1 MYIQNRSIP
10 MVIIL
15 SLVTCGIYSLVWLYQ
30 TSQEV
35 SNTVGDSDSPGV
47 ELLLCIVTCGIY
59 TIYWW
64 YKYSKKLV
72 TLSERI
78 GVSPTDNSLICL
90 LLSIFGLGI
99 VSMGIMQSQ
108 INDLAGHVSNGQM

>member
-72 TLSERI
+72 TLSERMFPPPI
-78 GVSPTDNSLICL
+78 TASFACCCPSLGWAL
-90 LLSIFGLGI
+90 
-99 VSMGIMQSQ
+99 
-108 INDLAGHVSNGQM
+108 